1 MPIIIDSLLRQ
12 VGRID
17 GVLLACLVDPST
29 GTVVGAG
36 DQRTGLGV
44 PVAAAGAADVLQV
57 LALMTARLALG
68 GEVEDVLV
76 TLTEHVHLIRVLP
89 TGPDHEL
96 ALLVTFDRPR
106 TNLAMAQ
113 REIRDLT
120 GRR

>member
-1 MPIIIDSLLRQ
+1 VPIIIDSLLRQ

-17 GVLLACLVDPST
+17 GVLMACLLDPAT
-29 GTVVGAG
+29 GTVVGG
-36 DQRTGLGV
+36 VEQRTAIGV
-44 PVAAAGAADVLQV
+44 PPAAAGAADVLQV
-57 LALMTARLALG
+57 LAVMTARLALG
-68 GEVEDVLV
+68 GEVEDVVV
-76 TLTEHVHLIRVLP
+76 TLTKHLHLIRVLP

-120 GRR
+120 DPR

>member
-1 MPIIIDSLLRQ
+1 LPIIIDSLLRQ

-17 GVLLACLVDPST
+17 GVLMACLVDPAT
-29 GTVVGAG
+29 GTVLGAG
-36 DQRTGLGV
+36 DQRTEIGV
-44 PVAAAGAADVLQV
+44 PVAAAGAADALHVLN
-57 LALMTARLALG
+57 LMTAQLALG
-68 GEVEDVLV
+68 GEVEDVVV
-76 TLTEHVHLIRVLP
+76 TLTKHVHLIRVLP

-120 GRR
+120 DPR